1 MYNRNKSNNG
11 FFTGMPLFF
20 KLWFAFIVFFVLA
33 VWGLMGYGIYT
44 IGSDPAAIGRAAGDI
59 VSGFNERV
67 K

>member
-1 MYNRNKSNNG
+1 MYNRNKSNDG

-20 KLWFAFIVFFVLA
+20 KLWFAFIVFLVLTI
-33 VWGLMGYGIYT
+33 WGLLGYGVYT
-44 IGSDPAAIGRAAGDI
+44 VASDPAMISRAASDI